1 MSHENNAELVQQ
13 IKDASQAAVTA
24 AVGEIEQKH
33 AGQMDDLNQ
42 KFIKVTEQ
50 LEEQKNIV
58 ADLEAKGHNAPVIE
72 TSQVKFDDVLLNQK
86 LHDVFMQ
93 CKDGNKDLGA
103 VETKALAVG
112 GTGGESLAIDQELGR
127 RIIERARENVVILG
141 LIGSKTVSS
150 TDYREM
156 VLRGYPATAKG
167 TENVAGFSAN
177 WSETGTQTYEQVV
190 MKVGKQ
196 YAKPYISDEAISD
209 PHIDLMA
216 HLETLLAEEMSRY
229 WALQVLFGNGATDN
243 LRGIMSSHRIDP
255 VESLKDNDTRDF
267 DYFPIVSSGSAANMG
282 ADAVAI
288 MDNMIDMTIALP
300 TPYLNGSTW
309 TLNRRTLGVLRKMRD
324 AEQRPLI
331 QFESGGFVLLGHSI
345 NIEDYFPNVAA
356 DATPVCFGQLSKAYT
371 LINIDDKF
379 LLDPY
384 SVDGGVQIKATSRK
398 GEMVM
403 HNDAV
408 VFLRCMA

>member
-1 MSHENNAELVQQ
+1 MSDNKDIVLQVKEATTTAVNEATSAMQTKHDDAMAALNEKFDKVNTELE
-13 IKDASQAAVTA
+13 ST
-24 AVGEIEQKH
+24 
-33 AGQMDDLNQ
+33 
-42 KFIKVTEQ
+42 
-50 LEEQKNIV
+50 KNLV
-58 ADLEAKGHNAPVIE
+58 ADLEAKGTQTPVVTEEID
-72 TSQVKFDDVLLNQK
+72 VKFDTKLLNAK
-86 LHDVFMQ
+86 LHDVFMN
-93 CKDGNKDLGA
+93 CKEGNRELDKID
-103 VETKALAVG
+103 TKALAIG

-141 LIGSKTVSS
+141 LVGSKTVSS

-156 VLRGYPATAKG
+156 VLRGYPSTAKG
-167 TENVAGFSAN
+167 TERVPGSAQWN
-177 WSETGTQTYEQVV
+177 ETGTQTYEQVV

-196 YAKPYISDEAISD
+196 YAKPFISDEAISD

-216 HLETLLAEEMSRY
+216 HLEVLLAEEMSRY
-229 WALQVLFGNGATDN
+229 WALQVLFGDGSTDN
-243 LRGIMSSHRIDP
+243 LRGMLSSNRIDV
-255 VESLKDNDTRDF
+255 VESLKDNNTRDF
-267 DYFPIVSSGSAANMG
+267 DYYPIVKSGSAATIG

-288 MDNMIDMTIALP
+288 MNNMIDMTIQLP
-300 TPYLNGSTW
+300 TNYMNGSSW
-309 TLNRRTLGVLRKMRD
+309 TLNRRTLGDLRKLRD

-331 QFESGGFVLLGHSI
+331 QFESGGFNLLGHSI
-345 NIEDYFPNVAA
+345 NIEDYFPNAVA
-356 DATPVCFGQLSKAYT
+356 DSTPICFGQIGKAYT

-408 VFLRCMA
+408 VFLHCSV